1 MDEKM
6 TKIARAETYKKNPL
20 RSKIK
25 SHAASLSA
33 KLQEHQTNIFSP
45 NARKGIRAFTPSEAA
60 KLLGVAE
67 GYLRTAAVELERKAA
82 EGGEQEFSPAL
93 AGGRRMYSVQDI
105 SAMRVHLDKPARAN
119 GRYVPHR
126 REGEGLQILSIMNFK
141 GGSGKTTTSAHLA
154 QYLALRGYRVLAID
168 LDPQASLS
176 ALFGNQPEFD
186 VGPNET
192 IYGAIRYDEERR
204 PIQEIIRGT
213 YIPDLH
219 IIPGNLELMEFEH
232 DTPKALMQRK
242 PDDVLF
248 FARLQAAIQDIRDD
262 YDVVV
267 IDCPPQLGFLT
278 LSALTAATSVLITIH
293 PQMLDVMSMN
303 QFLSMTSALLD
314 EIAEAGAEDRN
325 SWMRYLITRFEPT
338 DGPQNQMVAFLRSMF
353 GEDVLVNPM
362 LKSTAISDAG
372 ITNQTLFE
380 VERSQFTRSTYDRAL
395 ESMNN
400 VNAEIETL
408 IKATWG
414 RS

>member
-1 MDEKM
+1 M
-6 TKIARAETYKKNPL
+6 TKTAKAATGRTSPL
-20 RSKIK
+20 RSKIAGH
-25 SHAASLSA
+25 SASLSA
-33 KLQEHQTNIFSP
+33 KLQEHQTNIFQP
-45 NARKGIRAFTPSEAA
+45 HARKGIRSFSPSEAA

-67 GYLRTAAVELERKAA
+67 GYLRTSAVELERKAA
-82 EGGEQEFSPAL
+82 EGSEREFSPAL

-105 SAMRVHLDKPARAN
+105 AAMRAYLDKPARSN
-119 GRYVPHR
+119 GRYLPHR
-126 REGEGLQILSIMNFK
+126 RQGEELQVISVMNFK

-176 ALFGNQPEFD
+176 SLFGNQPELD
-186 VGPNET
+186 VGVNET

-204 PIQEIIRGT
+204 PVQEIIRGT

-219 IIPGNLELMEFEH
+219 LIPGNLELMEFEH
-232 DTPKALMQRK
+232 DTPKALLQRK
-242 PDDVLF
+242 PDDMLF
-248 FARLQAAIQDIRDD
+248 FARLQAVISDVEDA

-303 QFLSMTSALLD
+303 QFLAMTSALLE

-325 SWMRYLITRFEPT
+325 NWMRYLVTRFEPT

-362 LKSTAISDAG
+362 LKSTAVSDAG

-400 VNAEIETL
+400 VNAEIESL

>member
-1 MDEKM
+1 M
-6 TKIARAETYKKNPL
+6 TNTAKALAYPTLPL
-20 RSKIK
+20 RSKIAAQ
-25 SHAASLSA
+25 SASLSA
-33 KLQEHQTNIFSP
+33 KLQEHQSNIFLP
-45 NARKGIRAFTPSEAA
+45 HARKSIRSFSPSEAA

-67 GYLRTAAVELERKAA
+67 GYLRTSAVELERRAA
-82 EGGEQEFSPAL
+82 EGTEPEFSPEL

-105 SAMRVHLDKPARAN
+105 AAMRAYLDKPVRST
-119 GRYVPHR
+119 GRYLPHR
-126 REGEGLQILSIMNFK
+126 RDGEELQVISIMNFK

-176 ALFGNQPEFD
+176 ALFGNQPEID

-204 PIQEIIRGT
+204 SIQEVIRGT

-232 DTPKALMQRK
+232 DTPKALLQRK

-248 FARLQAAIQDIRDD
+248 FARLQAAVQEVEDA

-267 IDCPPQLGFLT
+267 VDCPPQLGFLT

-303 QFLSMTSALLD
+303 QFLAMTSALLD
-314 EIAEAGAEDRN
+314 EIAEAGAQDRN
-325 SWMRYLITRFEPT
+325 NWMRYLVTRFEPT

-362 LKSTAISDAG
+362 LKSTAVSDAG
-372 ITNQTLFE
+372 ITNQTLYE
-380 VERSQFTRSTYDRAL
+380 IERSQFIRATYDRAL

-400 VNAEIETL
+400 VNAEIEGL

>member
-1 MDEKM
+1 MGDKM
-6 TKIARAETYKKNPL
+6 TKTAKVESNRTASL
-20 RSKIK
+20 RSKVQ
-25 SHAASLSA
+25 SHSASLSA
-33 KLQEHQTNIFSP
+33 KLQEHQSNIFP
-45 NARKGIRAFTPSEAA
+45 PHARKGIRAFTPSEAA

-67 GYLRTAAVELERKAA
+67 GYLRTSAVELERKAS
-82 EGGEQEFSPAL
+82 EGREQEFSPAL

-105 SAMRVHLDKPARAN
+105 AAMRVYLDKPARST
-119 GRYVPHR
+119 GRYLPHR
-126 REGEGLQILSIMNFK
+126 RAGEELQILSIMNFK

-186 VGPNET
+186 VGVNET

-232 DTPKALMQRK
+232 DTPKALLQRK

-248 FARLQAAIQDIRDD
+248 FARLQAAIREVEDA

-325 SWMRYLITRFEPT
+325 NWMRYLITRFEPT

-353 GEDVLVNPM
+353 GDDVLVNPM
-362 LKSTAISDAG
+362 LKSTAVSDAG

>member
-1 MDEKM
+1 
-6 TKIARAETYKKNPL
+6 
-20 RSKIK
+20 
-25 SHAASLSA
+25 
-33 KLQEHQTNIFSP
+33 
-45 NARKGIRAFTPSEAA
+45 
-60 KLLGVAE
+60 V
-67 GYLRTAAVELERKAA
+67 AVELEKKAS
-82 EGGEQEFSPAL
+82 EGGGIEFSPVV
-93 AGGRRMYSVQDI
+93 AGGRRMYSVQEI
-105 SAMRVHLDKPARAN
+105 SAIRAYLDRPGRAS
-119 GRYVPHR
+119 GRYLPHR
-126 REGEGLQILSIMNFK
+126 REGEELQIISVMNFK

-176 ALFGNQPEFD
+176 ALFGNQPEVD

-192 IYGAIRYDEERR
+192 IYGAIRYDDERR
-204 PIQEIIRGT
+204 PIHEIIRGT

-232 DTPKALMQRK
+232 DTPKALLQRK
-242 PDDVLF
+242 PDDILF
-248 FARLQAAIQDIRDD
+248 FARLQAAIQEIEHA

-278 LSALTAATSVLITIH
+278 LSALTAATSALITIH

-303 QFLSMTSALLD
+303 QFLSMMSALLD

-325 SWMRYLITRFEPT
+325 NWMRYLITRFEPT

-362 LKSTAISDAG
+362 LKSTAVSDAG

-380 VERSQFTRSTYDRAL
+380 IERTQFTRSTYDRAL

-400 VNAEIETL
+400 VNAEIESL